1 MESSLIKSILLSAL
15 EILHGN
21 ARWMGWNLF
30 LALVPLALSVLLFR
44 RTQLGASTLTVPPI
58 ALQSRHRS
66 GLWWIGVVVFV
77 AFLPNAP
84 YILTDVI
91 HFINAVRVTSSE
103 VWVITLVVIPL
114 YVLFIFAGFELY
126 VLSLINVGYYLN
138 QCGLRRYILAMEIAM
153 HLLSAIGI
161 YLGRFLRYNS
171 WDLVTR
177 LDDVALT
184 MIDDL
189 TKKRPLLA
197 IVVIFLITTALYF
210 PLKRV
215 TLAVAAYSQQSTH
228 STPDRP

>member
-1 MESSLIKSILLSAL
+1 MEPSLLKSILLSAL

-44 RTQLGASTLTVPPI
+44 HTQLGASTLTLPPI

-66 GLWWIGVVVFV
+66 GLWWVGVVVFV

-91 HFINAVRVTSSE
+91 HFIDDVQVTGSE
-103 VWVITLVVIPL
+103 VWLTTLVIIPL
-114 YVLFIFAGFELY
+114 YVLFIFAGFESY

-138 QCGLRRYILAMEIAM
+138 QRGLRRYVLVMELAV
-153 HLLSAIGI
+153 HLLSAIGV

-177 LDDVALT
+177 LDDVMLT

-189 TKKRPLLA
+189 TGKRPLLA
-197 IVVIFLITTALYF
+197 IVVIFLLTTALYLPF
-210 PLKRV
+210 KQV
-215 TLAVAAYSQQSTH
+215 TLAVAAYSKKGTH
-228 STPDRP
+228 SAVDRP

>member
-1 MESSLIKSILLSAL
+1 MEPSVIKSILLSAF

-21 ARWMGWNLF
+21 AKWMGWNLF

-44 RTQLGASTLTVPPI
+44 RTQLGTSTLTLPPI
-58 ALQSRHRS
+58 ALQSRHRFW
-66 GLWWIGVVVFV
+66 LWWVGVIVFV

-91 HFINAVRVTSSE
+91 HFIDAVQMTGSE

-114 YVLFIFAGFELY
+114 YVLFIFAGFESY

-138 QCGLRRYILAMEIAM
+138 QRGLRRYILVMELAV
-153 HLLSAIGI
+153 HLLSAIGV

-189 TKKRPLLA
+189 TGKRPLLA
-197 IVVIFLITTALYF
+197 IGVIFLLTTALYLPF
-210 PLKRV
+210 KQV
-215 TLAVAAYSQQSTH
+215 TLAVAAYSKKGANSEIER
-228 STPDRP
+228 S